1 MLHYSEFIGLHYDIK
16 NNPYPIKGLLISR
29 TKLEE
34 PFEKRNILVLYVVSP
49 IWKRSNRKSIRAQFI
64 EKIDKDFV
72 YSECF
77 LYANVKII
85 EIIRR
90 GKLNGESRIRLEN
103 SLSYVNGLKYREIL
117 WRKY

>member
-1 MLHYSEFIGLHYDIK
+1 MNSAEFIGLHYDIE

-34 PFEKRNILVLYVVSP
+34 PFEKKNILVLYVVSS
-49 IWKRSNRKSIRAQFI
+49 IWKRSNRKSIRTKFI
-64 EKIDKDFV
+64 EKVDKDLV

-90 GKLNGESRIRLEN
+90 SKLNGESRIRLEN

>member
-1 MLHYSEFIGLHYDIK
+1 MLHYSEFIGLHYDLE

-34 PFEKRNILVLYVVSP
+34 PFEKRNILILYVFSP
-49 IWKRSNRKSIRAQFI
+49 ISKRSNRKSIRVQFI
-64 EKIDKDFV
+64 EKIDKNLV

-85 EIIRR
+85 KIIRR
-90 GKLNGESRIRLEN
+90 GKLNGEPRVRLEN

-117 WRKY
+117 WRKD